1 MWAIDPGS
9 ALREASSDD
18 DEPEEEDRRS
28 SASFLRSLGGD
39 DVDDLLNPK
48 PKEPELPELPKSL
61 LQATPPARPKP
72 KDAAQTARYFQQE
85 TPEVARSRSSDRS
98 RVCFLCG
105 GADHHAG
112 RCPGE
117 VCFMCL
123 ESGHTSR
130 DCPNGGN
137 TSIFLERVRSMT
149 HRAAGGG
156 GEGGGGGEARP
167 DLSQVRCLACGAL
180 GHVDCTPDEGWPK
193 NLSCFNCGRDGHS
206 ALGCPADGMDR
217 WHKRFAPLA
226 SGAARW
232 QARAGG
238 GSSKPGPPPARFM
251 DRAQA
256 SLASFR
262 QRGGGGGASSSRRDG
277 QRHTPGGNKPGPPP
291 ARFVDR
297 GGGGG
302 GGGGGSGRSGGRGGG
317 RGGFSQP
324 RGIVKPRPSN
334 HVRFS

>member
-9 ALREASSDD
+9 ALREASDD

-48 PKEPELPELPKSL
+48 PEGPELSKSL
-61 LQATPPARPKP
+61 LSATTPARPKP
-72 KDAAQTARYFQQE
+72 KDASQTARYFQQE
-85 TPEVARSRSSDRS
+85 AERPATSRSSSDRP

-105 GADHHAG
+105 GADHNAS

-123 ESGHTSR
+123 EAGHTSR
-130 DCPNGGN
+130 DCPSGGA
-137 TSIFLERVRSMT
+137 SHLFLERVRSIT
-149 HRAAGGG
+149 YRTAAAAARGGG
-156 GEGGGGGEARP
+156 GAARP

-206 ALGCPADGMDR
+206 ALGCPAEGMDR

-226 SGAARW
+226 SSTARW
-232 QARAGG
+232 QGRASGGGG
-238 GSSKPGPPPARFM
+238 GSSKPGPPPA
-251 DRAQA
+251 A
-256 SLASFR
+256 FR
-262 QRGGGGGASSSRRDG
+262 QRGGGSGGGASSSKRDG
-277 QRHTPGGNKPGPPP
+277 PRRVPSSSSKPGPPP
-291 ARFVDR
+291 ARFADR
-297 GGGGG
+297 S
-302 GGGGGSGRSGGRGGG
+302 GGGGSGGGRSGGRGGG

-324 RGIVKPRPSN
+324 KGIVKPRPSN
-334 HVRFS
+334 HIRFS